1 MLQPFFYS
9 HPYYQCLFCWCFLL
23 YTMLNS
29 VVYIVLPMSK
39 VCYLISHPFQVIS
52 KDTTLA
58 EQSQETEFIINEY
71 FDSLGKTVMT
81 LMQFVT
87 LDSLATIYFPLIVAR
102 PALLCYFLPILV
114 FVSIG
119 LMNLVT
125 AVSWLCCFAISVKN

>member
-1 MLQPFFYS
+1 MVQSNLNMSPF
-9 HPYYQCLFCWCFLL
+9 YY
-23 YTMLNS
+23 
-29 VVYIVLPMSK
+29 
-39 VCYLISHPFQVIS
+39 PFQVIS
-52 KDTTLA
+52 KDATLA
-58 EQSQETEFIINEY
+58 EQSQETEFIVTEY

-102 PALLCYFLPILV
+102 PVLLCYFLPILV

-125 AVSWLCCFAISVKN
+125 AASWLSCFAICVQNLDATHQQQNYRNSSHIICAFKFRRDF